1 MQSRKGEGMLAER
14 TKTRGYFST
23 AKQKK
28 TQPSVYEFPI
38 KGGIIKRR
46 LRRPTPKVSFK
57 IARQLV
63 EWALRAVI
71 RLEIKDRENLP
82 EEGAIIAVFN
92 HLNLIDPPLHIISI
106 LPRDSIIMAKE
117 ELFFYWPIPLFR
129 ILMDIAEAYPVRRRG
144 TAEERRM
151 AIKYAEDV
159 LAKGLVFGIY
169 PEGTRSKLGC
179 LKEAHTGCA
188 LIAVDTG
195 VPLIPVSIRGTEKLK
210 GIGWLTRPKVII
222 TFGKPFELPPVTG
235 RPTEKKLKELTEYT
249 MGKIASVLPPEYRGR
264 YEPR

>member
-1 MQSRKGEGMLAER
+1 MIADR
-14 TKTRGYFST
+14 TKTRGYFGT
-23 AKQKK
+23 AKQKQ
-28 TQPSVYEFPI
+28 TQASVYEFPI

-46 LRRPTPKVSFK
+46 LRRPTSKLSFK
-57 IARQLV
+57 IARTLV

-71 RLEIKDRENLP
+71 RLEIKDSENLP
-82 EEGAIIAVFN
+82 PEGAIIAVFN

-117 ELFFYWPIPLFR
+117 ELFFYWPIPIFR

-144 TAEERRM
+144 TAGERRM
-151 AIKYAEDV
+151 AIRYSEDV

-169 PEGTRSKLGC
+169 PEGTRSKSGC
-179 LKEAHTGCA
+179 MKEAYTGCA
-188 LIAVDTG
+188 FIALKTG

-210 GIGWLTRPKVII
+210 GIGWITRPKVTI
-222 TFGKPFELPPVTG
+222 TFGKPFTLPPIQG
-235 RPTEKKLKELTEYT
+235 RPTEKKLKEVTDYI